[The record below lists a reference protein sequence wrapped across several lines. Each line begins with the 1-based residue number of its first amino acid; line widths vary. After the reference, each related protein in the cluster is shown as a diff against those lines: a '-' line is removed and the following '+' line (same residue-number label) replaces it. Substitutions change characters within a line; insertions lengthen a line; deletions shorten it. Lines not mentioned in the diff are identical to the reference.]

1 MNSDKKSARI
11 VGALFLTVMISWS
24 IGYWLIGD
32 ILNSPH
38 YLANVYPNKIKIF
51 LGVLFELIEIAAI
64 AGIVV
69 MMFPIIRKYD
79 ERMAVWYVCF
89 RILECVMLGIAIICS
104 LSLITLSHEFLN
116 AGTPVTSYFQTLG
129 TIFITIRD
137 NWVHLILPFFY
148 SLAGMIFFYFLYK
161 SKLIP
166 KIMSLIGFIAAVLVL
181 IGIPLDFIEY
191 KPGAFVGIAMGL
203 TEIFLGIWL
212 IIRGFNSS
220 SIPRGL

>member
-32 ILNSPH
+32 ILNSPD

-79 ERMAVWYVCF
+79 ERMAIWYVCF

-104 LSLITLSHEFLN
+104 LSLITLSKE
-116 AGTPVTSYFQTLG
+116 Y
-129 TIFITIRD
+129 
-137 NWVHLILPFFY
+137 
-148 SLAGMIFFYFLYK
+148 
-161 SKLIP
+161 
-166 KIMSLIGFIAAVLVL
+166 IAA
-181 IGIPLDFIEY
+181 
-191 KPGAFVGIAMGL
+191 GAQDASYILASGAL
-203 TEIFLGIWL
+203 A
-212 IIRGFNSS
+212 
-220 SIPRGL
+220 